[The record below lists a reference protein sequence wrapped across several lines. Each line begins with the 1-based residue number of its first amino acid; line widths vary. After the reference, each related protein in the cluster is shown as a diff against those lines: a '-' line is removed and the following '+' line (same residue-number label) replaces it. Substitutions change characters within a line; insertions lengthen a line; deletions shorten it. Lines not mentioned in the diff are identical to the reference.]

1 MSAPLILLLTMVA
14 VIALMI
20 WGRVHAFL
28 SLLAGALLVGVLS
41 PLIPLDTVPGS
52 VAAALGRVCGSIA
65 IVIALAAV
73 IGECLLDSGAAER
86 ISRRFLRF
94 FGESRGHFSLWGSG
108 YVLSV
113 PVFFDTVF
121 YLLLPLARAMT
132 ARQGR
137 NYALNLSAVAVGGAS
152 THVFVPPTPGPLA
165 VASGLGVDLGLMI
178 LMGLIVALPASLT
191 ALAYAIW
198 RERRSPSTTRAG
210 LGATPEELE
219 ALVARP
225 DSALPSFGL
234 SMLPIALPVLL
245 IAGRTGAEAA
255 GASPAVLSWV
265 KFFGDP
271 NLALMISAVVALWL
285 VRRQAGLSL
294 SDLRDRVDRALTG
307 AGPIILITAA
317 GGAYG
322 GMLNQAQVGGS
333 LQAIAASMGLPVLA
347 LAFGLSAILKVAQG
361 SSTVAMITT
370 TSVLATIYAG
380 GAAHLPHPVYA
391 ALATGGGSLVIS
403 WMNDSG
409 FWLVGRMG
417 GFTEKETFAVWTI
430 PAAIVGTVG
439 FLVVCLLSV
448 LLPLK

>member
-1 MSAPLILLLTMVA
+1 MSAPLILLVSMVA
-14 VIALMI
+14 VIGLMI

-28 SLLAGALLVGVLS
+28 ALLMGALLVGVLS
-41 PLIPLDTVPGS
+41 PLIPLDTVPGA
-52 VAAALGRVCGSIA
+52 VAAALGRVAGGVA

-86 ISRRFLRF
+86 ISRRFLRL
-94 FGESRGHFSLWGSG
+94 FGQARGHYALWGSG

-137 NYALNLSAVAVGGAS
+137 NYALNISAVAVGGAS

-165 VASGLGVDLGLMI
+165 AATGLGVDLGLMI
-178 LMGLIVALPASLT
+178 LMGVLCALPASLV
-191 ALAYAIW
+191 ALTFVAW
-198 RERRSPSTTRAG
+198 RERQSPSTARAG
-210 LGATPEELE
+210 VGSTPEELA

-225 DSALPSFGL
+225 DSSLPSFGL

-245 IAGRTGAEAA
+245 IAGRTAAEAA
-255 GASPAVLSWV
+255 AAPTGVLQWA
-265 KFFGDP
+265 KFFGDA
-271 NLALMISAVVALWL
+271 NMALLLSALVALWL

-294 SDLRDRVDRALTG
+294 ADLRDRVDRALTG

-322 GMLNQAQVGGS
+322 GMLTLAQVGTS
-333 LQAIAASMGLPVLA
+333 LQAMAASMGLPLLG
-347 LAFGLSAILKVAQG
+347 LAFGMAAILKIAQG
-361 SSTVAMITT
+361 SSTVAIITT
-370 TSVLATIYAG
+370 TSVLATIYAA
-380 GAAHLPHPVYA
+380 GAEGLPHPVYA

-417 GFTEKETFAVWTI
+417 GFTERETFAHWTV
-430 PAAIVGTVG
+430 PAAIVGIVG
-439 FLVVCLLSV
+439 FLVACLLSV
-448 LLPLK
+448 VVPLR

>member
-1 MSAPLILLLTMVA
+1 MVA

-52 VAAALGRVCGSIA
+52 VALALGRVCGSIA

-86 ISRRFLRF
+86 ISRRFLRL
-94 FGESRGHFSLWGSG
+94 FGEARGHVSLWGSG

-137 NYALNLSAVAVGGAS
+137 NYALNISAVAVGGAS

-165 VASGLGVDLGLMI
+165 VATGLGVDLGLMI
-178 LMGLIVALPASLT
+178 LIGLMVALPASLT
-191 ALAYAIW
+191 ALAYAMW
-198 RERRSPSTTRAG
+198 REKRYPSETRSG
-210 LGATPEELE
+210 LGATPEELA

-225 DSALPSFGL
+225 DTALPSFGL

-245 IAGRTGAEAA
+245 IAGRTGADAA
-255 GASPAVLSWV
+255 GAPPAVLSWV

-271 NLALMISAVVALWL
+271 NMALMISAVVALWL
-285 VRRQAGLSL
+285 VRRQVGLSL
-294 SDLRDRVDRALTG
+294 SDLRDRVDHALTG

-333 LQAIAASMGLPVLA
+333 LQAIAASMGLPVLG
-347 LAFGLSAILKVAQG
+347 LAFGLSAILKIAQG

-380 GAAHLPHPVYA
+380 GGANLPHPVYA

-417 GFTEKETFAVWTI
+417 GFSEKETFAAWSI
-430 PAAIVGTVG
+430 PAAIVGITG
-439 FLVVCLLSV
+439 FVVVCVLSV

>member
-1 MSAPLILLLTMVA
+1 MSAPLILLLTMAA

-94 FGESRGHFSLWGSG
+94 FGESRGHFALWGSG

-137 NYALNLSAVAVGGAS
+137 HYALNISAVAVGGAS

-165 VASGLGVDLGLMI
+165 AASSLGVDLGLMI
-178 LMGLIVALPASLT
+178 LMGIVVALPASLV
-191 ALAYAIW
+191 ALSYVVW
-198 RERRSPSTTRAG
+198 REKRSPSSTRAG
-210 LGATPEELE
+210 IGATPEELA
-219 ALVARP
+219 ALVATP

-234 SMLPIALPVLL
+234 SMLPIVLPVLL

-255 GASPAVLSWV
+255 GAAPSVLQWV

-271 NLALMISAVVALWL
+271 NMALLLSAIVALWL
-285 VRRQAGLSL
+285 VRRQAKLSL
-294 SDLRDRVDRALTG
+294 TDLRERVDRALTG

-322 GMLNQAQVGGS
+322 GMLTQAQVGAS
-333 LQAIAASMGLPVLA
+333 LQGIAASLGLPLLG
-347 LAFGLSAILKVAQG
+347 LAFGMSAILKIAQG
-361 SSTVAMITT
+361 SSTVAIITT
-370 TSVLATIYAG
+370 ASVLATIYAG
-380 GAAHLPHPVYA
+380 GGEGLPHPVYA
-391 ALATGGGSLVIS
+391 ALATGGGSLVVS

-417 GFTEKETFAVWTI
+417 GFTERETFGVWTV

-439 FLVVCLLSV
+439 FLVAWILSV
-448 LLPLK
+448 VVPLR

>member
-1 MSAPLILLLTMVA
+1 
-14 VIALMI
+14 
-20 WGRVHAFL
+20 
-28 SLLAGALLVGVLS
+28 
-41 PLIPLDTVPGS
+41 
-52 VAAALGRVCGSIA
+52 
-65 IVIALAAV
+65 
-73 IGECLLDSGAAER
+73 
-86 ISRRFLRF
+86 
-94 FGESRGHFSLWGSG
+94 
-108 YVLSV
+108 
-113 PVFFDTVF
+113 
-121 YLLLPLARAMT
+121 
-132 ARQGR
+132 
-137 NYALNLSAVAVGGAS
+137 
-152 THVFVPPTPGPLA
+152 
-165 VASGLGVDLGLMI
+165 
-178 LMGLIVALPASLT
+178 
-191 ALAYAIW
+191 
-198 RERRSPSTTRAG
+198 
-210 LGATPEELE
+210 
-219 ALVARP
+219 
-225 DSALPSFGL
+225 
-234 SMLPIALPVLL
+234 MLPIALPVVL

-285 VRRQAGLSL
+285 VQRQAGLSL

-380 GAAHLPHPVYA
+380 GAANLPHPVYA

-417 GFTEKETFAVWTI
+417 GFSEKETFAVWTI
-430 PAAIVGTVG
+430 PAAIVGLVG